1 MLSIIIPTFN
11 EEESLPELHRQI
23 DVVTKEHDLD
33 CELIFVDDGSTDGS
47 WAVVQEI
54 SRQDSRVRGLRFR
67 RNFGK
72 AAALTAGMRAANG
85 DIVMM
90 MDADLQ
96 DDPAEIPTFLA
107 KIKEGYDVVN
117 GWKVRRLDP
126 WHKVYP
132 SKVFN
137 GMIGWITG
145 LKLHDHNCGLKMFT
159 RDVADELSLYG
170 EMHRFIPVLAHSR
183 GFRVTELP
191 VHHRPREHGYSKYGV
206 RRFLRGFLDLL
217 TVGFLTGFGQRPQHM
232 LGAFGLAFFG
242 LGMLGLMYLSLL
254 WILMNVLGVMEPAP
268 IGTRPLLAYSM
279 AATLLGFQAISL
291 GLLAELIV
299 ANTHRE
305 ADAFSIAETLNDG
318 ETEEPSEPRPSGSGR
333 SDASNNS

>member
-11 EEESLPELHRQI
+11 EEESLRELYRQI
-23 DVVTKEHDLD
+23 AAATEEHGVEY
-33 CELIFVDDGSTDGS
+33 ELIFVDDGSTDGS
-47 WAVVQEI
+47 WATIRELT
-54 SRQDSRVRGLRFR
+54 RQDSRVSGLRFR

-72 AAALTAGMRAANG
+72 AAALSAGMRAAGG

-96 DDPAEIPTFLA
+96 DDPAEIPDFMA
-107 KIKEGYDVVN
+107 KIAEGFDVVN

-137 GMIGWITG
+137 GMIGWLTG
-145 LKLHDHNCGLKMFT
+145 LQLHDHNCGLKMFK
-159 RDVADELSLYG
+159 REVADELSLYG
-170 EMHRFIPVLAHSR
+170 EMHRFIPVLAHAR

-191 VHHRPREHGYSKYGV
+191 VNHRPREHGHSKYGV

-217 TVGFLTGFGQRPQHM
+217 TIKFLTGFGQRPQHM
-232 LGAFGLAFFG
+232 LGAFGLSFFA
-242 LGMLGLMYLSLL
+242 LGMLGLMYLSLV
-254 WILMNVLGVMEPAP
+254 WMLMNVFGAIDPTP

-279 AATLLGFQAISL
+279 AATLLGFQALSL

-299 ANTHRE
+299 ANTVRE
-305 ADAFSIAETLNDG
+305 ADTYSIAERVG
-318 ETEEPSEPRPSGSGR
+318 EGSLPRSSP
-333 SDASNNS
+333 